1 MDGYYVGPGALPVAL
16 PGLNDRQLALWTAR
30 GYLAFLWG
38 MRFKRVEIS
47 EVDPDSEDPEDPVRV
62 HTPAGRTFVSIEDF
76 LRIIEY
82 RVNCYLDA
90 IGIEDMYQ

>member
-38 MRFKRVEIS
+38 MRFRRVHTWLLDE
-47 EVDPDSEDPEDPVRV
+47 EDDVIV
-62 HTPAGRTFVSIEDF
+62 HTPAGRTTVPIGDF
-76 LRIIEY
+76 LRAIEH
-82 RVNCYLDA
+82 RFKCYLDA

>member
-1 MDGYYVGPGALPVAL
+1 MDGYPDGYYVGPGALPVAL

-38 MRFKRVEIS
+38 LRFRRFDTS
-47 EVDPDSEDPEDPVRV
+47 SVDEEDDVRV
-62 HTPAGRTFVSIEDF
+62 RTPAGRTKLSIQDF
-76 LRIIEY
+76 LRVIEY
-82 RVNCYLDA
+82 RMNCFLDA